1 MNHVTVEMPHDRAWT
16 WRCGL
21 CLRTDVWTFLS
32 KSEYFTMDMICETE
46 TAILTFVLPQVC
58 LSPNLCE
65 NKVEDKSYIS

>member
-1 MNHVTVEMPHDRAWT
+1 
-16 WRCGL
+16 
-21 CLRTDVWTFLS
+21 
-32 KSEYFTMDMICETE
+32 MDMICETE